1 MFFTSASCCVDCKIA
16 KERHT
21 VDIIKVVNLY
31 TLLNVASDPILSIV
45 KYESKGIQKHVEVQ
59 KVGDIRFTF
68 LRVCKY
74 YFYKESH
81 FLHKLLQDLCII
93 ICHIDIT
100 DEAWTAST
108 NHHPFCFCFLCTFY
122 ILQYSYLYL

>member
-45 KYESKGIQKHVEVQ
+45 YERYPETCGSSEG
-59 KVGDIRFTF
+59 G
-68 LRVCKY
+68 
-74 YFYKESH
+74 
-81 FLHKLLQDLCII
+81 
-93 ICHIDIT
+93 
-100 DEAWTAST
+100 
-108 NHHPFCFCFLCTFY
+108 
-122 ILQYSYLYL
+122 